1 MNKDYDKKTKDD
13 SSEIYDRILKEADF
27 KNKEIEKFYDDR
39 KAESEKIFNSKK
51 DNIVKEFFEKI
62 VN

>member
-1 MNKDYDKKTKDD
+1 M
-13 SSEIYDRILKEADF
+13 KEQL
-27 KNKEIEKFYDDR
+27 KNKEIMLAPLAGVSDVGFR
-39 KAESEKIFNSKK
+39 LIAESEKIFNSKK